1 MIYLTPRFFLSPIM
15 RTREDKKSSQKPRKG
30 FSLMRCNIHG
40 DHMVVT
46 PALSEYVENKVSRL
60 EKFDLLTA
68 SDECR
73 VTLRVTKKRHTAEMT
88 IPTPGAIFRAEE
100 STEDMYASVDLVID
114 KLNRQIR
121 KYKNRLENR
130 NRQLL
135 TSPPEA
141 FAEEPA
147 EAQESVVRIKRF
159 EYKPM
164 SVDEAILQMDLL
176 GHNFFVFSNA
186 ETNQVSVVYKR
197 NDGGFGLIEPSV

>member
-1 MIYLTPRFFLSPIM
+1 
-15 RTREDKKSSQKPRKG
+15 
-30 FSLMRCNIHG
+30 
-40 DHMVVT
+40 MVVT

-121 KYKNRLENR
+121 KYKNRLETR